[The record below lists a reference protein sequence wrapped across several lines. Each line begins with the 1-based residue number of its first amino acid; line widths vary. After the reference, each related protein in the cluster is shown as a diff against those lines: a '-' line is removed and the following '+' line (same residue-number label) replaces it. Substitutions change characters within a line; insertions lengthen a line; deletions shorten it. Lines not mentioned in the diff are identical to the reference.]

1 MESTALIGSS
11 IVIRGE
17 MLAQEDVTIAGRIEG
32 TLRIDGHRVTVGAGA
47 EILADIQAREI
58 IVSGQVVGSLSA
70 ADRIVL
76 RESADIEGNLDAP
89 ALQVADGAGIRGRV
103 EMPAPKRAA
112 TAA

>member
-32 TLRIDGHRVTVGAGA
+32 TLRIDGHCVTVGAGA
-47 EILADIQAREI
+47 EILADIHAREI

-70 ADRIVL
+70 DRIVL
-76 RESADIEGNLDAP
+76 RESADIEGNLAAP

-103 EMPAPKRAA
+103 EMPAPERAA
-112 TAA
+112 DAA